1 MSHKE
6 TDLRERERSRSTHS
20 RHNRTRRHTPG
31 GAHAHKWRAHTTT
44 PTELGP
50 GYHALSARRAS
61 KRESSSSS
69 SGRAGVWGRQLHTDT
84 PGGSPV
90 RVPPPHKGKHAN
102 AQTHKH
108 EVRARPPARG
118 SSRECPARSAPSE
131 PRTTSYPR
139 QVRDRSLGGSAKQH
153 RSPPRCSRSNMLSRS
168 SRSGVH
174 DPLLR
179 RSPGGPCR
187 GRSARRQGREPGVE
201 PQRATPRR
209 RGQVVRCGRQVFLGH
224 P

>member
-1 MSHKE
+1 MSLE
-6 TDLRERERSRSTHS
+6 EQTDLRERERSRSTHS
-20 RHNRTRRHTPG
+20 HHNRTRRHTPD

-61 KRESSSSS
+61 KRESSSS
-69 SGRAGVWGRQLHTDT
+69 GRAGVGDVSCTQTRREGPQF
-84 PGGSPV
+84 GSPPHT
-90 RVPPPHKGKHAN
+90 RASTRTHKHTSTKSARAPPPADQAAN
-102 AQTHKH
+102 AQPA
-108 EVRARPPARG
+108 VPRRSPAPRATPARFG
-118 SSRECPARSAPSE
+118 TGPWGGRQSSS
-131 PRTTSYPR
+131 
-139 QVRDRSLGGSAKQH
+139 